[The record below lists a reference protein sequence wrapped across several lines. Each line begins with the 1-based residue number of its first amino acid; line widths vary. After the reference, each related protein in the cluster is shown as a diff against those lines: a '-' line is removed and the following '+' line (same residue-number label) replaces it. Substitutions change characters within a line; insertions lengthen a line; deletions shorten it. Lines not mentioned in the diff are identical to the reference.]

1 MHFDYYIPT
10 RIIFGRGRLSELSNL
25 PLPGK
30 KALIVITNGQ
40 SMRNFGYLDKVIRS
54 LEAAGVETVLFDKV
68 LPNPTQAHVMEAA
81 DLARNENC
89 DFVID

>member
-10 RIIFGRGRLSELSNL
+10 RIIFGRGRLSELSSL

-68 LPNPTQAHVMEAA
+68 LPIRRRLMLWKPRIWPVMKI
-81 DLARNENC
+81 
-89 DFVID
+89 VIS